1 MQVRDNQSCT
11 RDKIGIILCMMGA
24 ACEMPN
30 PSPKW
35 QDLAIQKLNRHG
47 NLIFGETRKKIGVS
61 TQEPG
66 RIARFPNT
74 LSTNEVFWG
83 LVPNPAVPM
92 QARTSTTP
100 Y

>member
-1 MQVRDNQSCT
+1 
-11 RDKIGIILCMMGA
+11 MMGA

-47 NLIFGETRKKIGVS
+47 KSIFGETRKKFGIL

-74 LSTNEVFWG
+74 L
-83 LVPNPAVPM
+83 VPRLTVGTRMGMATPSPIIPT
-92 QARTSTTP
+92 QRTSHVHVHTVHL
-100 Y
+100 